1 MVFVARQVA
10 ISGRLGP
17 LHDYTQVKEEAV
29 MMFPKPA
36 PLIATARILY
46 AIAVESQ
53 GYSITKVGMFASCS
67 AASG

>member
-10 ISGRLGP
+10 ISSRLDY
-17 LHDYTQVKEEAV
+17 LHDYTQAKEEAV
-29 MMFPKPA
+29 MTFPNPA

-53 GYSITKVGMFASCS
+53 SYHLPNVRMFMCRA
-67 AASG
+67 AAS